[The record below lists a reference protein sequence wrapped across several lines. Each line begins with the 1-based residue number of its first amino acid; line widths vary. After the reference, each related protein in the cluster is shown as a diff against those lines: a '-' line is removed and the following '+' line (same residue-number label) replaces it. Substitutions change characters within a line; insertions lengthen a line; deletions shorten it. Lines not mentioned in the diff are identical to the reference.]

1 MNSNHTADEEKE
13 LSELFG
19 QTTKYVESHGTDEI
33 WKNAKI
39 TIYDS
44 SDNVYIFRS
53 GDGKYKF
60 LVNRGEEGVEIL
72 HLENN
77 KIVNL

>member
-1 MNSNHTADEEKE
+1 MEE
-13 LSELFG
+13 LSELFE